1 MHQTIRTETR
11 TQQPSTQNVQEEIT
25 IEQVLKSKYSVYLQ
39 HKHLVENLSN
49 IEES

>member
-11 TQQPSTQNVQEEIT
+11 TQLPASQNAQEEIT
-25 IEQVLKSKYSVYLQ
+25 IEQVLKSKYAVYLQ
-39 HKHLVENLSN
+39 HKHLIENLFN